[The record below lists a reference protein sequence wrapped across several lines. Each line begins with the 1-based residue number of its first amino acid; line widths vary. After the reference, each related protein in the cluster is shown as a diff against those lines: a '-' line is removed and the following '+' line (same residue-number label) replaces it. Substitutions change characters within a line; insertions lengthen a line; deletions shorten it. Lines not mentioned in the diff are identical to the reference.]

1 MHTPNLKDTITAS
14 PYIFTIGVAGDS
26 GSGKTT
32 FTQGV
37 RSIFGSDLVSTITL
51 DDYHR
56 YDREG
61 LKDQGITALDPA
73 ANCIDQLEKD
83 LCLLKQGIP
92 VEKPVYNHTTGKF
105 DPPVTFSPKKIL
117 LLEGLHTLFTP
128 VLRNN
133 LDFMLFVDPAPE
145 VKYDWKIKRDINKR
159 GYSADDVRRQI
170 EERKPDYERYI
181 APQKEYADA
190 VIGIGYSEYG
200 RDLGEERNVYRV
212 TLSQNRMRHSIKDID
227 LSLDLYSILSL
238 SERNFSLKFATGVQ
252 YGHRMGELIID
263 GELSG
268 HVVKKLEHSIE
279 HQTKVHPISMF
290 KDREYVTA
298 GDLIQLIISWRIIHR
313 RIFLEISREG
323 NPGHPGAKEM
333 PFTGERKGIEATDE
347 KPERSTVISADSGM
361 VRQ

>member
-1 MHTPNLKDTITAS
+1 MHTPNLKDTIAAS

-61 LKDQGITALDPA
+61 RTTRAITALDPA
-73 ANCIDQLEKD
+73 ANRIDQLEQD
-83 LCLLKQGIP
+83 LVQLRQGLP
-92 VEKPVYNHTTGKF
+92 VEKPVYNHETGTF
-105 DPPVTFSPKKIL
+105 DPAVTFFPQKVLI
-117 LLEGLHTLFTP
+117 LEGLHTFFTP
-128 VLRNN
+128 VLRSN

-145 VKYDWKIKRDINKR
+145 VKYDWKIKRDISKR
-159 GYSADDVRRQI
+159 GYSAADVKREI
-170 EERKPDYERYI
+170 EERIPDYERYI

-190 VIGIGYSEYG
+190 VVGIDYSEYG
-200 RDLGEERNVYRV
+200 RGLGEERNVYRV
-212 TLSQNRMRHSIKDID
+212 TLSQNRMKHSIKDID

-238 SERNFSLKFATGVQ
+238 SERNFSLKFATGMQ
-252 YGHRMGELIID
+252 YGQRMGELIVD

-268 HVVKKLEHSIE
+268 HVVEKLEHSIE

-298 GDLIQLIISWRIIHR
+298 GDLVQLIISWRIIHR

-323 NPGHPGAKEM
+323 YPVHPDAGD
-333 PFTGERKGIEATDE
+333 TL
-347 KPERSTVISADSGM
+347 
-361 VRQ
+361 